1 MLNDKNDF
9 LQALTDT
16 IDDLQSIVF
25 TLRLIRMQMREGDD
39 GE

>member
-25 TLRLIRMQMREGDD
+25 TLRLIRMQMRERDD
-39 GE
+39 CD